1 MYSIL
6 SDREFLVVTLQA
18 LGLFFFAMPIVCQ
31 RSVAFPNGWVR
42 TLARSVI
49 CVSGAG
55 MIGLA
60 SAAISVVFMQ
70 VTAFLLAALA
80 VKWSL
85 EVWHVYRHPAG

>member
-1 MYSIL
+1 MCIL

-42 TLARSVI
+42 TLVRSVI

-55 MIGLA
+55 MIGLSSTA
-60 SAAISVVFMQ
+60 LSVAFMQ
-70 VTAFLLAALA
+70 VAACLLAALA

-85 EVWHVYRHPAG
+85 EVWHVYSGAE

>member
-1 MYSIL
+1 MCIL
-6 SDREFLVVTLQA
+6 SDRDFLVVTLQA

-31 RSVAFPNGWVR
+31 RSVVFPNGWVR
-42 TLARSVI
+42 TLGRSVI

-70 VTAFLLAALA
+70 VTASLLAALA

-85 EVWHVYRHPAG
+85 EVWHVYRHSG

>member
-1 MYSIL
+1 MCIL

-18 LGLFFFAMPIVCQ
+18 LGLFFFAVPIVCQ
-31 RSVAFPNGWVR
+31 RSVVFPNGWVR

-60 SAAISVVFMQ
+60 SAAALSVAFMQ

-85 EVWHVYRHPAG
+85 EVWNVYRHAE

>member
-1 MYSIL
+1 MCIL

-18 LGLFFFAMPIVCQ
+18 LGLFFFAMPIVRQ
-31 RSVAFPNGWVR
+31 RSVAFPNGWIR

-55 MIGLA
+55 MIELA
-60 SAAISVVFMQ
+60 GTAISVVFMQ
-70 VTAFLLAALA
+70 VAACLLAPLA

-85 EVWHVYRHPAG
+85 EVWHVYRDAG

>member
-6 SDREFLVVTLQA
+6 SDREVLVLTLQA

-31 RSVAFPNGWVR
+31 RSVAFPNGWIR

-55 MIGLA
+55 IIGLA
-60 SAAISVVFMQ
+60 PAVISVVFMQ

-80 VKWSL
+80 VKLLL
-85 EVWHVYRHPAG
+85 EVWRIYRDAG

>member
-1 MYSIL
+1 MCIL

-42 TLARSVI
+42 TLARSVT

-55 MIGLA
+55 IIGLA
-60 SAAISVVFMQ
+60 GTAISVVFMQ

>member
-60 SAAISVVFMQ
+60 SAALSVVFMQ
-70 VTAFLLAALA
+70 VMAFLLTALA

-85 EVWHVYRHPAG
+85 EVWRVYRRAG